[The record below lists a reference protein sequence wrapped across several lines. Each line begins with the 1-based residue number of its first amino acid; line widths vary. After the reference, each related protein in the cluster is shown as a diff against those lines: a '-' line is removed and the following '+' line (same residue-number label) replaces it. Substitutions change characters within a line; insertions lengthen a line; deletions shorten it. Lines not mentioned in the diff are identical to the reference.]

1 VAEQLPT
8 NLLQPL
14 VDLGRWLEAIQA
26 QAVVVGG
33 VAASF
38 LGRPRFTQDI
48 DALALISE
56 SEWSAAVHAAASF
69 GIFPRI
75 DDAVEFAHQSRVL
88 LLRHQQSSID
98 IDVILGGLP
107 FEEDAVM
114 NGKRYVIGGIGVRLP
129 KVEDLMIMKA
139 VAHRPRD
146 LQDIEGLLQAHP
158 TLDLQGVRQWV
169 REFASVTAMSCLID
183 DFDKLLARLNR
194 TP

>member
-1 VAEQLPT
+1 MAESLPT
-8 NLLQPL
+8 NLLKPL
-14 VDLGRWLEAIQA
+14 LDLGRWLDAIQA

-48 DALALISE
+48 DALAIISE
-56 SEWSAAVHAAASF
+56 SQWSTAVAAAASY
-69 GIFPRI
+69 GIVPRI
-75 DDAVEFAHQSRVL
+75 DDAVDFAHRSRVL
-88 LLRHQQSSID
+88 LLRHQETSID
-98 IDVILGGLP
+98 IDIILGGLP
-107 FEEDAVM
+107 FEADAVA
-114 NGKRYVIGGIGVRLP
+114 NGKRYVIGGVSVRLP

-158 TLDLQGVRQWV
+158 NLDLSSVRQWV
-169 REFASVTAMSCLID
+169 REFASVTAMSDLID
-183 DFDKLLARLNR
+183 DFEKLLARLNR

>member
-1 VAEQLPT
+1 MAESLPT
-8 NLLQPL
+8 NLLKPL
-14 VDLGRWLEAIQA
+14 LDLGRWLDAIQA

-48 DALALISE
+48 DALAIISE
-56 SEWSAAVHAAASF
+56 SEWSAAVATAANH
-69 GIFPRI
+69 GIVPRI
-75 DDAVEFAHQSRVL
+75 DDAVDFAHRSRVL
-88 LLRHQQSSID
+88 LLRHQESAID

-107 FEEDAVM
+107 FEEDAVA
-114 NGKRYVIGGIGVRLP
+114 NGKRYVIGGVSVRLP

-146 LQDIEGLLQAHP
+146 LQDIEGLLQAHAN
-158 TLDLQGVRQWV
+158 LDLQSVRQWI
-169 REFASVTAMSCLID
+169 REFASVTAMSDLID

>member
-1 VAEQLPT
+1 MAEPLPT
-8 NLLQPL
+8 NLLKPL
-14 VDLGRWLEAIQA
+14 VDLGRWLDAIQA
-26 QAVVVGG
+26 QAVVVGA

-48 DALALISE
+48 DALAIISE
-56 SEWSAAVHAAASF
+56 SEWSAAVNAAAKF
-69 GIFPRI
+69 GIVPRVA
-75 DDAVEFAHQSRVL
+75 DAVEFAHQSRVL
-88 LLRHQQSSID
+88 LLRHQESAID

-114 NGKRYVIGGIGVRLP
+114 NGKRYVIGDVSVRLP

-146 LQDIEGLLQAHP
+146 LQDIEGLLQAHSQ
-158 TLDLQGVRQWV
+158 LDLQSVRQWV
-169 REFASVTAMSCLID
+169 REFASVTAMSDLID

>member
-1 VAEQLPT
+1 MAESLPT
-8 NLLQPL
+8 NLLKPL
-14 VDLGRWLEAIQA
+14 LDLGKWLDAINA

-33 VAASF
+33 VAASI

-48 DALALISE
+48 DALAIISE
-56 SEWSAAVHAAASF
+56 SEWSAAVDAASNY
-69 GIFPRI
+69 GIVPRI
-75 DDAVEFAHQSRVL
+75 DEAVEFARQSRVL
-88 LLRHQQSSID
+88 LLKHRESSIE

-114 NGKRYVIGGIGVRLP
+114 NARRYAIGGVTVRLP

-146 LQDIEGLLQAHP
+146 LQDIEGLLEAHP
-158 TLDLQGVRQWV
+158 NLDLRSVRQWV
-169 REFASVTAMSCLID
+169 REFASVTAMSDVIE

>member
-1 VAEQLPT
+1 MPEPLPS
-8 NLLQPL
+8 NLLRPL
-14 VDLGRWLEAIQA
+14 LDLGRWLDAIQA

-48 DALALISE
+48 DALAIISD
-56 SEWSAAVHAAASF
+56 SEWAAAVAAAGNY
-69 GIFPRI
+69 GIAPRI

-88 LLRHQQSSID
+88 LLRHQESQID

-107 FEEDAVM
+107 FEEDAVT
-114 NGKRYVIGGIGVRLP
+114 NGKRYLIGGVSVRLP

-158 TLDLQGVRQWV
+158 NLDLQSVRQWV
-169 REFASVTAMSCLID
+169 REFASVTAMSDLID

-194 TP
+194 MP

>member
-1 VAEQLPT
+1 MAESLPT
-8 NLLQPL
+8 NLLKPL
-14 VDLGRWLEAIQA
+14 LDLGRWLDAIQA

-48 DALALISE
+48 DALAIISE
-56 SEWSAAVHAAASF
+56 SEWSTAVAAAASY
-69 GIFPRI
+69 GIVPRI
-75 DDAVEFAHQSRVL
+75 DDAVDFAHRSRVL
-88 LLRHQQSSID
+88 LLRHQETSID
-98 IDVILGGLP
+98 IDIILGGLP
-107 FEEDAVM
+107 FEEDAVA
-114 NGKRYVIGGIGVRLP
+114 NGKRYVIGGVSVRLP

-158 TLDLQGVRQWV
+158 NLDLSSVRQWV
-169 REFASVTAMSCLID
+169 REFASVTAMSDLID
-183 DFDKLLARLNR
+183 DFEKLLARLNR